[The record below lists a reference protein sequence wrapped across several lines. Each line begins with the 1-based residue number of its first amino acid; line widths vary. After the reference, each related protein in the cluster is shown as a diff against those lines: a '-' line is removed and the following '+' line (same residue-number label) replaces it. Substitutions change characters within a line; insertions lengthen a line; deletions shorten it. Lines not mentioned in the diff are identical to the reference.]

1 MKQIKRWQEPFY
13 GIGGFGTGFM
23 YMVAMSYLST
33 LYIPSQQEGL
43 LGVIDLAPVGI
54 FSIIFFISRV
64 IDGLIDIPIAS
75 WSDNLRSRW
84 GRRRPLIV
92 LGILPMMVSYG
103 LMWFPPVAGE
113 SITNVI
119 YLGIMSIVFFISYT
133 LSTVPYLAALSE
145 IVTDEKSRVRVASWQ
160 TFFNTM
166 GYVLAYVLVP
176 ILFDLLGKQMTVLV
190 LIPCM
195 LTILVPV
202 FVIKEASTK
211 VKNKNTADDT
221 RVPLLTSLKMT
232 LKNKSFRRYL
242 YVYSTLFFGLQA
254 FLSGM
259 YYMAH
264 DLMGLNNSQLGLM
277 NAAAFAPIPI
287 MLIILNIINKRKNIQ
302 LALRIALISFSAA
315 MCIFLL
321 SWTGW
326 GLPISPFY
334 LGMTAGVV
342 GSFAIGVFFTVP
354 YAIPAQIA
362 AEEAAITGNNRC
374 AMYFAVQGLVNQ
386 IVGALAGTVLILNI
400 VTFEMDTINATGAI
414 FVPSIIV
421 LACIISFI
429 LVGKMTFAK
438 KAADAK
444 SKIS

>member
-23 YMVAMSYLST
+23 YMVAISYLST

-43 LGVIDLAPVGI
+43 LGAIDLAPVGI
-54 FSIIFFISRV
+54 FSVIFFISRV

-75 WSDNLRSRW
+75 WSDNLQSKW
-84 GRRRPLIV
+84 GKRRPLIV
-92 LGILPMMVSYG
+92 LGILPMIASYA
-103 LMWFPPVAGE
+103 LMWFPPVAQE
-113 SITNVI
+113 SIINVI
-119 YLGIMSIVFFISYT
+119 YLGVMSIIFFISYT
-133 LSTVPYLAALSE
+133 MSTVPYLSSLSE
-145 IVTDEKSRVRVASWQ
+145 IVSDEKSRVRVASWQ

-190 LIPCM
+190 LLPCM

-202 FVIKEASTK
+202 FVIKEKSTK
-211 VKNKNTADDT
+211 GTDKDSAAEP
-221 RVPLLTSLKMT
+221 RVPLWDSLKMT

-264 DLMGLNNSQLGLM
+264 DMMDLNNSQLGLM
-277 NAAAFAPIPI
+277 NAAAFAPIPL
-287 MLIILNIINKRKNIQ
+287 MLILLNIINRRKNIQ
-302 LALRIALISFSAA
+302 LALRIALVSFSAA
-315 MCIFLL
+315 MCLFLL

-326 GLPISPFY
+326 NLPVSPFY
-334 LGMTAGVV
+334 IGMTAGVV

-362 AEEAAITGNNRC
+362 AEEAAVTGKNRC

-386 IVGALAGTVLILNI
+386 IVGALAGTVLVLNI
-400 VTFEMDTINATGAI
+400 VTIEMDAVNATGALL
-414 FVPSIIV
+414 VPPIIV
-421 LACIISFI
+421 LACAISFI
-429 LVGKMTFAK
+429 LVGKMKTEKMPAEK
-438 KAADAK
+438 TKN
-444 SKIS
+444 S